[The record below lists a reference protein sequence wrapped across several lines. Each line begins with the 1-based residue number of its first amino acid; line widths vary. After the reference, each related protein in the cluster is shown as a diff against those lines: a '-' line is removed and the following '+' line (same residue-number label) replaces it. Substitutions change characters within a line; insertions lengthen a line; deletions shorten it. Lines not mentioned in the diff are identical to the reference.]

1 MFSKA
6 DDFIDIYIQ
15 SENEQEL
22 NTGFKFFVQK
32 KAGDYVELNKGTKK
46 FSKTDAAWGFRAL
59 SKKSINDFLFEGHL
73 VIR

>member
-1 MFSKA
+1 MLNFSWTSNNAACARGAANMF
-6 DDFIDIYIQ
+6 D
-15 SENEQEL
+15 
-22 NTGFKFFVQK
+22 KFFVQNK
-32 KAGDYVELNKGTKK
+32 EGDYVELNKGTKK